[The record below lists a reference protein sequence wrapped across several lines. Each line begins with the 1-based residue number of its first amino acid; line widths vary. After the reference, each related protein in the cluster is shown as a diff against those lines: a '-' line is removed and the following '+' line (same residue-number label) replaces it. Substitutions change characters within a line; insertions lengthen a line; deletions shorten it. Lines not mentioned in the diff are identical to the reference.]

1 MYLDNTEPYLNGSLG
16 SFLRDYVSVL
26 KDLVNYTIAEAVVTW
41 VVILPLITLTLIA
54 LLDHHLKEIEE
65 IVPV

>member
-1 MYLDNTEPYLNGSLG
+1 VYLDNTEPYLNGSLG

>member
-1 MYLDNTEPYLNGSLG
+1 MNGSLG